1 MRVCPDGMGNGCGS
15 ARWPVR
21 AGRMT
26 IRPYTMTRLVVR
38 HAAHAP
44 ARLPRMHKAF
54 SQLQAE
60 VMARRVHHERGVSG
74 RRDCRAALA
83 MTDVPGWL
91 WLPGDRRGSGQAKGC
106 WRVGHEAMLRWA
118 CSFVAG
124 LQVVVGL
131 RAIGILTRSQVCI
144 SPTAG
149 GVALWF
155 LALILHASGARC
167 LEHGALWQARWP
179 RGLLRL

>member
-1 MRVCPDGMGNGCGS
+1 MVVGCGS
-15 ARWPVR
+15 VVGEGGANDYSPLLDDAIGGASR
-21 AGRMT
+21 
-26 IRPYTMTRLVVR
+26 RPCSGEI
-38 HAAHAP
+38 AANA
-44 ARLPRMHKAF
+44 
-54 SQLQAE
+54 Q
-60 VMARRVHHERGVSG
+60 GI
-74 RRDCRAALA
+74 LA
-83 MTDVPGWL
+83 MTDTGNGSTGSPRAGCVGAAG
-91 WLPGDRRGSGQAKGC
+91 LPRCARNDRCTGLVVVAGCPTSAADRRRAAGGSGTRRCCDGLAP
-106 WRVGHEAMLRWA
+106 
-118 CSFVAG
+118 FVAG

-131 RAIGILTRSQVCI
+131 QAIGILTRSQVCI